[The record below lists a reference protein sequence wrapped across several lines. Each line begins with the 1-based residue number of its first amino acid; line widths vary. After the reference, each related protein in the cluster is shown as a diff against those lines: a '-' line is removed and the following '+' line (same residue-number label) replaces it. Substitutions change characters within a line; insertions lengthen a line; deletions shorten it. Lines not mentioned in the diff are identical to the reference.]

1 METSTVMFM
10 FAWLV
15 NLANMMVG
23 MHGAGLTNMVFLPAG
38 LC

>member
-1 METSTVMFM
+1 MVMFM

-15 NLANMMVG
+15 DLANVMVG
-23 MHGAGLTNMVFLPAG
+23 KHGPGLTNMVFLPAD